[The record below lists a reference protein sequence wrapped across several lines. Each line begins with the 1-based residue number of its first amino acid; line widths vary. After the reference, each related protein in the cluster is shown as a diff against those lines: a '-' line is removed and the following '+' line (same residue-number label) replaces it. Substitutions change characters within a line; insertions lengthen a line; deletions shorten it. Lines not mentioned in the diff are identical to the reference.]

1 MLHRNALA
9 IDVCD
14 RTRVTTTP
22 HPSFGLALFTGIH
35 RIGKGIGT
43 AITRLGSGTTFSAIA
58 ERGDCRVGEPLAG
71 ASIPQA
77 AEGQGGTPLR
87 PQETVPRTAGR
98 PPAKAGKCPL

>member
-22 HPSFGLALFTGIH
+22 RPSFGLALFTVTH
-35 RIGKGIGT
+35 RIGKVIGT

-77 AEGQGGTPLR
+77 AEGQSGTPLR
-87 PQETVPRTAGR
+87 TPGDR
-98 PPAKAGKCPL
+98 AKDRRAFAS

>member
-22 HPSFGLALFTGIH
+22 HPSFGRALFTGTH
-35 RIGKGIGT
+35 RIGKVIGI

-58 ERGDCRVGEPLAG
+58 ERGDCRARRTPRGRFDP
-71 ASIPQA
+71 SA
-77 AEGQGGTPLR
+77 AEGRANSAAAPGDR
-87 PQETVPRTAGR
+87 AKGR
-98 PPAKAGKCPL
+98 RASAS

>member
-9 IDVCD
+9 VDVCD

-22 HPSFGLALFTGIH
+22 HPSFGLALFTVTH
-35 RIGKGIGT
+35 RIGKVIGT

-77 AEGQGGTPLR
+77 R
-87 PQETVPRTAGR
+87 RAGR
-98 PPAKAGKCPL
+98 NSAAAPGDRVKDRRASAS